1 MLNIENDRATA
12 FIDAHLGRAS
22 VTRLRDVNFLVNDEG
37 LTSDQAR
44 AVIDDAR
51 AVLCIACAGSGK
63 SQTLAYRIAR
73 LVAEGTP
80 ASSIVAITFTEKA
93 ADAIKRRIASVLT
106 RTGQNPSLIGQ
117 MFIGTIHAFCQ
128 NVLQDADAVFRQ
140 YDVLDANRFTLYLM
154 SRYYELGIASLRP
167 RFNNLYFRALNEV
180 RSAWNIYRDE
190 GLDLAEIEERDA
202 QIGRTLRSI
211 GDGLTRDQFMD
222 FSSMVRE
229 VANRSREQGPV
240 RTRLAAIRHLLV
252 DEYQDVSGAQEELVS
267 TVHTLGGSVFV
278 VGDDDQ
284 SIYGW
289 RGAHVANIL
298 EFEQRYPT
306 VSKHV
311 LATNFRSTRAI
322 VAVANDFVA
331 GQLGPNR
338 LPKQPVEYQDASPR
352 QLLVHHFQTR
362 AEEAEWVAERIRAL
376 LGTEYRRHP
385 DSQPRGLTPAD
396 FAILMRSTKSEEQ
409 DGGPRHAA
417 FSSALQQRG
426 IELTLSAGGSV
437 FDRPAVSA
445 LREVF
450 VALQDGP
457 VNRTQADQ
465 LIAVH
470 IRPAYPLINVRRTYD
485 VLADWGR
492 RIHQPA
498 GAARQRL
505 FPQALLID
513 LLEAFNVAQTR
524 FSDAV
529 MREIGL
535 FSRMLQDVESVYL
548 SIDSTERFRSVVLFL
563 QHVADGGYDVSTE
576 DVVARPDAVTISTV
590 HQVKGLEFPVVFV
603 VDVEPGRFPVNQR
616 QFDCALPEELLAEAL
631 GRGAYISDRA
641 SEARLFYTAMTRAER
656 FLYITGAARLPNGRQ
671 TKRQSPFAAALRDI
685 ELVNDPALLPEG
697 LAQAAPRQEID
708 EATLPTSFSEIKY
721 YLNCPMDYRFRKGY
735 GFSPP
740 VPELFGYG
748 RVVHVAIEKLHELF
762 TDRVPMPAEAEEIA
776 ERYFHLKHIAASRDP
791 VNRPG
796 AYERAKSKAREIAA
810 EYVVGY
816 AEDFNQQRQVEVRFE
831 IPARGCLITG
841 AIDLLMRS
849 NEQGEIVE
857 AHVLDFKT
865 MEGGE
870 DPQTNQQ
877 LDWRELSLQVQLY
890 AKAARDV
897 LGENAA
903 TGSIHLLKDNQR
915 LQVPID
921 GASAQAAIDNIEW
934 AVQGILEQDFPMRP
948 GEAKCRRCD
957 FCRLCPQQ
965 QQPFRQGMVPP
976 PAIVTPA
983 GSIAAAALD
992 D

>member
-1 MLNIENDRATA
+1 MTDL
-12 FIDAHLGRAS
+12 S
-22 VTRLRDVNFLVNDEG
+22 DVDFLVDVEG
-37 LTSDQAR
+37 LTPDQAK
-44 AVIDDAR
+44 AVADDAH
-51 AVLCIACAGSGK
+51 ATLCIACAGSGK

-73 LVAEGTP
+73 LISQGVP
-80 ASSIVAITFTEKA
+80 PPSIVAITFTEKA
-93 ADAIKRRIASVLT
+93 ADSIKRRIATVLGH
-106 RTGQNPSLIGQ
+106 TGQSPNLIGQ

-154 SRYYELGIASLRP
+154 SRYYELDIAALRS

-180 RSAWNIYRDE
+180 KTAWNVYRDE
-190 GLDLAEIEERDA
+190 GLALAEIEERDA
-202 QIGRTLRSI
+202 QLGRTLRAI
-211 GDGLTRDQFMD
+211 GEGLRRDQFLD

-229 VANRSREQGPV
+229 VADRARSEGAV
-240 RTRLAAIRHLLV
+240 RMRLAGIQHLLV

-267 TVHTLGGSVFV
+267 TVHALGGSVFV

-298 EFEQRYPT
+298 EFEQRYPN
-306 VSKHV
+306 VSRHV

-322 VAVANDFVA
+322 VAASNDFVA

-338 LPKQPVEYQDASPR
+338 LMKRPEEHQDANPR
-352 QLLVHHFQTR
+352 QLLVYHFQTR
-362 AEEAEWVAERIRAL
+362 EEEAEWVADRICAL
-376 LGTEYRRHP
+376 LATKYHHRP
-385 DSQPRGLTPAD
+385 DSPPRGLTPAD
-396 FAILMRSTKSEEQ
+396 FAVLMRSTKSEEQ
-409 DGGPRHAA
+409 DGKPRHAA
-417 FSSALQQRG
+417 FSDALRKCG
-426 IELTLSAGGSV
+426 VDFTLNAGGSV

-450 VALQDGP
+450 VALQEGP
-457 VNRTQADQ
+457 VNRIQADQ
-465 LIAVH
+465 LIAAH
-470 IRPAYPLINVRRTYD
+470 IKPAYPLVSVRRTYD
-485 VLADWGR
+485 ALADWGR

-513 LLEAFNVAQTR
+513 LLEAFNVAQSG

-548 SIDSTERFRSVVLFL
+548 SIDSTERFRSVTSFL
-563 QHVADGGYDVSTE
+563 QHVAEGGYDVSTE
-576 DVVARPDAVTISTV
+576 DVVARPNAVTISTV
-590 HQVKGLEFPVVFV
+590 HQVKGLEFPAVFV
-603 VDVEPGRFPVNQR
+603 VDVEPGRFPVNQH
-616 QFDCALPEELLAEAL
+616 QFDCALPHELLAETL
-631 GRGAYISDRA
+631 GKGAYISDRA
-641 SEARLFYTAMTRAER
+641 AEARLFYTAMTRAER
-656 FLYITGAARLPNGRQ
+656 FLHVTGAARLPNGKQ
-671 TKRQSPFAAALRDI
+671 TKRQSPFAAALRDQ
-685 ELVNDPALLPEG
+685 ELITDPTQLPVG
-697 LAQAAPRQEID
+697 LVPAAPRQAID

-762 TDRVPMPAEAEEIA
+762 TDRAPTPAEAEEIA
-776 ERYFHLKHIAASRDP
+776 EQYFHLKHIAASRDP
-791 VNRPG
+791 INRPG
-796 AYERAKSKAREIAA
+796 AYERAKTKAREIAA
-810 EYVVGY
+810 EYVEGY

-841 AIDLLMRS
+841 AIDLLMQR

-870 DPQTNQQ
+870 DPEANED
-877 LDWRELSLQVQLY
+877 LDWRALSLQVQLY

-915 LQVPID
+915 VEVPID
-921 GASAQAAIDNIEW
+921 AASVQAAVDNIEW
-934 AVQGILEQDFPMRP
+934 AVQGILDQDFPMRP
-948 GEAKCRRCD
+948 GVDKCRRCD
-957 FCRLCPQQ
+957 FRRLCAQR
-965 QQPFRQGMVPP
+965 QQPFREGMIPP

-983 GSIAAAALD
+983 GLALAAALEG
-992 D
+992 

>member
-1 MLNIENDRATA
+1 M
-12 FIDAHLGRAS
+12 
-22 VTRLRDVNFLVNDEG
+22 TRLRDCNFLVNDEG
-37 LTSDQAR
+37 LTEDQAR
-44 AVIDDAR
+44 AVIDEAR
-51 AVLCIACAGSGK
+51 GVLCIACAGSGK

-73 LVAEGTP
+73 LVAEGVP
-80 ASSIVAITFTEKA
+80 ASSIVAITFTDKA
-93 ADAIKRRIASVLT
+93 ADSIKRRIASVLT
-106 RTGQNPSLIGQ
+106 STRQSPNLIGQ

-128 NVLQDADAVFRQ
+128 NVLQDADAAFRQ

-154 SRYYELGIASLRP
+154 SRYYELGIAALRP

-180 RSAWNIYRDE
+180 KSAWNIYRDE
-190 GLDLAEIEERDA
+190 GLDLAEIEARDA
-202 QIGRTLRSI
+202 QVGRTLRAI
-211 GDGLTRDQFMD
+211 GEGLQRDQFLD

-229 VANRSREQGPV
+229 VADRAHVEGPV
-240 RTRLAAIRHLLV
+240 RERLATIRHLLV

-267 TVHTLGGSVFV
+267 TVHELGGAIFV

-298 EFEQRYPT
+298 EFEQRYPN
-306 VSKHV
+306 VSRHV

-338 LPKQPVEYQDASPR
+338 LPKQPAEHQNLAPR
-352 QLLVHHFQTR
+352 QLLVHHFPTR
-362 AEEAEWVAERIRAL
+362 ADEAEWVADRIQAL

-385 DSQPRGLTPAD
+385 GSPPRGLTPAD

-409 DGGPRHAA
+409 DGRPRHAA
-417 FSSALQQRG
+417 FSGALHQRG
-426 IELTLSAGGSV
+426 IEFTLTAGGSV
-437 FDRPAVSA
+437 FDRPVVSA

-450 VALQDGP
+450 VALQAGP
-457 VNRTQADQ
+457 VNRIQADQ

-470 IRPAYPLINVRRTYD
+470 IRPAYPNVDVRRTYD

-492 RIHQPA
+492 RIHQAP

-513 LLEAFNVAQTR
+513 LLEAFNVAQSG

-548 SIDSTERFRSVVLFL
+548 SIDSTERFRSVVQFL
-563 QHVADGGYDVSTE
+563 QHVAEGGYDVSTE
-576 DVVARPDAVTISTV
+576 DVVARPDAVTVSTV

-616 QFDCALPEELLAEAL
+616 QFDCALPVELLADAL
-631 GRGAYISDRA
+631 GRGAYVSDRA
-641 SEARLFYTAMTRAER
+641 AEARLFYTAMTRAER
-656 FLYITGAARLPNGRQ
+656 FLYVTGATKLPNGRQ
-671 TKRQSPFAAALRDI
+671 TKRQSPFAAALRGI
-685 ELVNDPALLPEG
+685 ELINDPTQLPAG
-697 LAQAAPRQEID
+697 LMPAAPRQEFD

-762 TDRVPMPAEAEEIA
+762 TDRAPTPVEAEEIA

-791 VNRPG
+791 INRPG
-796 AYERAKSKAREIAA
+796 AYERAKAKAREIAA
-810 EYVVGY
+810 DYVEGY
-816 AEDFNQQRQVEVRFE
+816 ADDFNQQREVEVRFE

-841 AIDLLMRS
+841 AIDLLMRR
-849 NEQGEIVE
+849 NEHGEIVE

-870 DPQTNQQ
+870 NPNANQK

-915 LQVPID
+915 LEVPID
-921 GASAQAAIDNIEW
+921 EVSVQAAVDNIEW

-948 GEAKCRRCD
+948 SVAKCARCD
-957 FCRLCPQQ
+957 FRRLCAQL
-965 QQPFRQGMVPP
+965 QQPFREGMVPP
-976 PAIVTPA
+976 PPINTPA
-983 GSIAAAALD
+983 GPHAAAALD
-992 D
+992 N